1 MNGQQ
6 EEDSQRQKKLR
17 VRDRK
22 KGSTGFDYGFLRIPV
37 SFPASQLQ
45 WSRGN

>member
-1 MNGQQ
+1 M
-6 EEDSQRQKKLR
+6 DSKKKIHRDKEKLR

-22 KGSTGFDYGFLRIPV
+22 KGSTGFDYGFLGIPV